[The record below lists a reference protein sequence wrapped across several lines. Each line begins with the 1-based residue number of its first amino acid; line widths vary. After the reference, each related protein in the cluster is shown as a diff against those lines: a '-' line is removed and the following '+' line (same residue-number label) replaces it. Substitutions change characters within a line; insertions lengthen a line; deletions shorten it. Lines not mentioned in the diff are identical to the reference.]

1 MPAVK
6 PIPKGYHSVT
16 PFLVVQGAA
25 KVIDFLQEAF
35 EARQVE
41 RMDGPGGT
49 VMHAELTIGDSR
61 VMISDATAEFG
72 PMPSSLYVY
81 VPDTD
86 ATYQKALR
94 AGGASLREPTDQFYG
109 DRNAGVRDTAGNMW
123 WIATRKEEVSTEELQ
138 RRIAAMRQRAAG

>member
-94 AGGASLREPTDQFYG
+94 AGAASLREPADQFYG
-109 DRNAGVRDTAGNMW
+109 DRSAGVRDTAGNMW

-138 RRIAAMRQRAAG
+138 RRITAMRQRAAG